1 MDNYPFTSVYRGR
14 VISVTDRQ
22 RVQGGGVV
30 LGGWGGMRVDT
41 VTFNEFWL
49 KSPDFGD
56 LCFKMG
62 SAEIPPMLR
71 DHAVTVVVAGTEVCA
86 VANHSTGVQRF
97 YRPKGIYRV
106 NKGGALF
113 LLPALIILAVLEFS
127 GYRALVQAAQG
138 TVIVAWLVLVGVI
151 NLKVLRYNARL
162 DKRLQ
167 ALIDVARTEQTAN
180 AREVNAPSLPWKEA

>member
-1 MDNYPFTSVYRGR
+1 MDNYPFSSVCRGR

-22 RVQGGGVV
+22 HVKGGGVV

-62 SAEIPPMLR
+62 SAEIPPMLPG
-71 DHAVTVVVAGTEVCA
+71 HAVTVVAAGAEVCA
-86 VANHSTGVQRF
+86 IANHSTGVQRF

-106 NKGGALF
+106 NKGGVLF
-113 LLPALIILAVLEFS
+113 LLPALIILAVLEIA
-127 GYRALVQAAQG
+127 GYGALVQAAQG
-138 TVIVAWLVLVGVI
+138 VVIVAWVVLVGVLH
-151 NLKVLRYNARL
+151 LKVLGYNARL
-162 DKRLQ
+162 DKKLQ
-167 ALIDVARTEQTAN
+167 ALIDVDRTEYRAN
-180 AREVNAPSLPWKEA
+180 AREVNSTPLPWKEA

>member
-1 MDNYPFTSVYRGR
+1 MDSSPFTSVYRGR

-22 RVQGGGVV
+22 HVQGGGIV

-41 VTFNEFWL
+41 VTFNEFWF

-62 SAEIPPMLR
+62 RAEIPPMLP

-86 VANHSTGVQRF
+86 IANHSTGVQRF

-106 NKGGALF
+106 NKGGVLF
-113 LLPALIILAVLEFS
+113 LLPALIILTVLEIS
-127 GYRALVQAAQG
+127 GYGALVRAAQG
-138 TVIVAWLVLVGVI
+138 TVIVAWIVLVGVI
-151 NLKVLRYNARL
+151 NLKVLDYNARL

-167 ALIDVARTEQTAN
+167 ALIDVAQTEQTAN
-180 AREVNAPSLPWKEA
+180 AREVNPHPLPCKEA